1 MRTAASLAALSVILS
16 LPAVAQQARD
26 AGTFPNKP
34 VRVIVPFPPG
44 GGTEAFARMTAHGLT
59 ELWGQQVIVEN
70 RGGAG
75 GTIGS
80 GIAAKA
86 APDGYTLL
94 VGLNGTHGI
103 AQSLYRQIPY
113 DTVNDFT
120 PISMLAIGP
129 NFLTVHPSLPV
140 KTAKDLVALAR
151 ANPGQLN
158 FGSAGI
164 GTPPHLQME
173 VFNKLS
179 GAKIVHVAFQGGGPA
194 TIAIVSGQIQVA
206 MTAISNGKPLV
217 DAGKLKVLGLTGARR
232 PASPLLANYPTI
244 AESGVPKYDE
254 NTWYG
259 LFAPA
264 GLPPALLQKIHAD
277 VVQVLRRPEFNA
289 RFVPEGQTIVGNTPD
304 EFRENVRTEVAKWR
318 TLIREMG
325 LQQL

>member
-1 MRTAASLAALSVILS
+1 MRNKVILIVLSVLASLPVL
-16 LPAVAQQARD
+16 AQTARD
-26 AGTFPNKP
+26 PGAFPNKP
-34 VRVIVPFPPG
+34 VRIIVPFPPG

-103 AQSLYRQIPY
+103 AQALYRQIPY

-120 PISMLAIGP
+120 PITMLAIGP
-129 NFLTVHPSLPV
+129 NYLTVHPSLPV
-140 KTAKDLVALAR
+140 KTAKDLVALAK
-151 ANPGQLN
+151 ANPGQMN

-173 VFNKLS
+173 VFNKMS

-194 TIAIVSGQIQVA
+194 TIAIISGQIQVA

-217 DAGKLKVLGLTGARR
+217 EAGKLKVLGLTGAKR
-232 PASPLLANYPTI
+232 PATPALAQYPTI

-254 NTWYG
+254 STWYG
-259 LFAPA
+259 LFAPP
-264 GLPPALLQKIHAD
+264 GLPPALLQKINAD
-277 VVQVLRRPEFNA
+277 VVKVLRGPEINA
-289 RFVPEGQTIVGNTPD
+289 RFSPEGQTLIGNTPD
-304 EFRENVRTEVAKWR
+304 EFKEQVRAEVAKWR
-318 TLIREMG
+318 TMIKELG